1 MCLRRLWL
9 ILLVAILALVL
20 NIERIGRHFY
30 PFPYQ
35 EIVFRYAFQEDL
47 DPFLLAAVIKTE
59 SNFRATARSHKGAL
73 GLMQVM
79 PETGRWVAE
88 ETGEPPL
95 LPGDL
100 LDPET
105 NIRLGTSYLAYLHT
119 QFRGDP
125 VLALAAYNAG
135 RGNVLRWLEQA
146 RWTGEL
152 ATLDEIP
159 FPETRRYV
167 RKVLFTQQVYRYL
180 YRDVINE
187 T

>member
-1 MCLRRLWL
+1 MPRLWL

-20 NIERIGRHFY
+20 NVERIGRHFY

-59 SNFRATARSHKGAL
+59 SNFRATARSRKGAL

-95 LPGDL
+95 LPDDL
-100 LDPET
+100 SDPET
-105 NIRLGTSYLAYLHT
+105 NIRLGTRYLGYLHT
-119 QFRGDP
+119 QFGDDP

-135 RGNVLRWLEQA
+135 RSNVIRWLEQA

-152 ATLDEIP
+152 ATLDQIP

-167 RKVLFTQQVYRYL
+167 RKVLFTQRVYRFL
-180 YRDVINE
+180 YRDILHDS
-187 T
+187 